1 MIFFQN
7 VDEARERL
15 AEIAEQLRNGEIH
28 SAVLLHDG
36 MPESVIVPWAD
47 FCLMVEALEAVSG
60 SAGDEDAAAE
70 SVLSADADSKPA
82 SDSQSAPT
90 GSGSSSHCSSGSLVS
105 GQDDSFSSQT
115 RERRESL
122 RLDLDPILLD

>member
-15 AEIAEQLRNGEIH
+15 GEITEQLRNGEVH

-36 MPESVIVPWAD
+36 MPDSVIIPWAD

-60 SAGDEDAAAE
+60 SAEDEDAVAE
-70 SVLSADADSKPA
+70 SILSADADSKPA
-82 SDSQSAPT
+82 QGTRSAPI
-90 GSGSSSHCSSGSLVS
+90 GSGSSSSYSSDSLAS
-105 GQDDSFSSQT
+105 GQDASFSSQA
-115 RERRESL
+115 REKSEAL